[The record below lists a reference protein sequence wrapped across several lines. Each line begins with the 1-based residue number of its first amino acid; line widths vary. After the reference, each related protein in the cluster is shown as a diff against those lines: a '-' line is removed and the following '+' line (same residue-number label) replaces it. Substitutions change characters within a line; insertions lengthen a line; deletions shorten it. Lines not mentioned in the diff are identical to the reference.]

1 MTEDQRLWAVKELLF
16 SYVRSPSL
24 RHIRDPYAVSKL
36 AGEIVSSQ
44 QREVETIEQWLKA
57 KGQ

>member
-1 MTEDQRLWAVKELLF
+1 MAKIVLANGTDPSVK
-16 SYVRSPSL
+16 
-24 RHIRDPYAVSKL
+24 KL

-57 KGQ
+57 KGK